1 MKTTLDLS
9 EDLMERVIELSGKKT
24 KRDAVTIAMEE
35 FVRQKSIEALINL
48 GGKVDIAE
56 TYEAMRERE
65 RTGQKRRE
73 DIIYGE

>member
-48 GGKVDIAE
+48 GGKVE
-56 TYEAMRERE
+56 LVESYEDMRARERA
-65 RTGQKRRE
+65 GQKKRE
-73 DIIYGE
+73 KLIYGE

>member
-73 DIIYGE
+73 DLIYGE